1 MSVLMI
7 VGLAVIAAVALR
19 AWAVGAY
26 SNGIEGLILQSYNLD
41 TSTIKLLLYQST
53 YTFDPDQAT
62 VDNATADDLQSHE
75 CNATG
80 YTGGF
85 AGADR
90 LTSAVTITEQT
101 ANNRVVAI
109 FADTTWTA
117 IGGATNNTLEGAAAI
132 FEITNDAA
140 SLPIVNLEFT
150 ATLVTNGS
158 DVLVDMNGVDGNLRF
173 SV

>member
-1 MSVLMI
+1 MSVL
-7 VGLAVIAAVALR
+7 VIIGFALVVAFALR
-19 AWAVGAY
+19 AYAAGAY

-41 TSTIKLLLYQST
+41 TSTIKLLLYKDS
-53 YTFDPDQAT
+53 YTFDPDHDFVDDIAAT
-62 VDNATADDLQSHE
+62 HE

-117 IGGATNNTLEGAAAI
+117 IGGATNNTLEGAVAL
-132 FEITNDAA
+132 FEITNDTL

-150 ATLVTNGS
+150 AALVTNGS
-158 DVLVDMNGVDGNLRF
+158 DILVDMNGTDGNLRF